1 MRETVDSRVTRD
13 WATQPEGQFFE
24 RKSAWDRSGSSARW
38 RKATAIAADVADTL
52 SAMANADGGEL
63 VVGIEDDGEVTGVDQ
78 PSDRLAVITDAARS
92 RCIPPVAY
100 RWREVEDG
108 GLLLLHF
115 TVDWSPEVH
124 DLTDGRTLLRI
135 RDQNMPFSQS
145 EVAALKATKA
155 QGLVER
161 QYPPG
166 ATMGD
171 IDLDLVDSLRERLRA
186 GPSAEDVLASYGL
199 LERRGK
205 RFIPNLACLLLFG
218 RDPSRWHPRCD
229 IDFVRFEG
237 VDRGTG
243 AGLNVVGRE
252 RIGGPLAVLV
262 DKTVAAV
269 QPHVKARQR
278 LHDLFFGET
287 LEYPTFAWQE
297 AVVNAVAHRDYGISG
312 TAVDIH
318 KYDDRLE
325 VISPGAPPNPVTVE
339 ELRAAHPVHA
349 ARNPLIVRVL
359 TDLGHMRELGEGIP
373 RMFDEMERAGCNP
386 PQIDLDG
393 SSRLHVTLRN
403 EVVFDSETVAWLERF
418 GDVGLTRDQRRL
430 LAWAH
435 SHEGTFTSREYQKL
449 VGTDIYGASRDIKD
463 LIRRGFVKSEKKG
476 GRMYSVIEV
485 APPIAIPEELK
496 PLVGILRA
504 NGFIRNADV
513 RNTLGVDRRHALA
526 LLTAWAD
533 KRWLKREGERKAT
546 KYFPG
551 PQFSL

>member
-1 MRETVDSRVTRD
+1 
-13 WATQPEGQFFE
+13 
-24 RKSAWDRSGSSARW
+24 
-38 RKATAIAADVADTL
+38 
-52 SAMANADGGEL
+52 
-63 VVGIEDDGEVTGVDQ
+63 
-78 PSDRLAVITDAARS
+78 
-92 RCIPPVAY
+92 
-100 RWREVEDG
+100 
-108 GLLLLHF
+108 
-115 TVDWSPEVH
+115 
-124 DLTDGRTLLRI
+124 
-135 RDQNMPFSQS
+135 
-145 EVAALKATKA
+145 
-155 QGLVER
+155 
-161 QYPPG
+161 
-166 ATMGD
+166 
-171 IDLDLVDSLRERLRA
+171 
-186 GPSAEDVLASYGL
+186 
-199 LERRGK
+199 
-205 RFIPNLACLLLFG
+205 
-218 RDPSRWHPRCD
+218 
-229 IDFVRFEG
+229 
-237 VDRGTG
+237 
-243 AGLNVVGRE
+243 
-252 RIGGPLAVLV
+252 VLV

-418 GDVGLTRDQRRL
+418 GDVGLTRGQRRL

-463 LIRRGFVKSEKKG
+463 LIRRDCVASDKKG
-476 GRMYSVIEV
+476 GRVYRVLEPPSPV
-485 APPIAIPEELK
+485 AVPEGLLQLVDALK
-496 PLVGILRA
+496 TR
-504 NGFIRNADV
+504 GFVRNADV
-513 RNTLGVDRRHALA
+513 RQALGVSRKLA
-526 LLTAWAD
+526 LELLATWVDGHWLTG
-533 KRWLKREGERKAT
+533 EGERKAT
-546 KYFPG
+546 KYLPG
-551 PQFSL
+551 PMLTL

>member
-1 MRETVDSRVTRD
+1 MTEAVDSSVLQGWR
-13 WATQPEGQFFE
+13 TQPEGQFFE
-24 RKSAWDRSGSSARW
+24 RKSAWDRSGAATRR
-38 RKATAIAADVADTL
+38 RKAADVAEDVAETL

-63 VVGIEDDGEVTGVDQ
+63 VVGIEDDGEVTGIDQ
-78 PSDRLAVITDAARS
+78 PADKLAVITDAARS
-92 RCIPPVAY
+92 RCIPPVVY
-100 RWREVEDG
+100 QWRKVESG

-115 TVDWSPEVH
+115 SVDWSPEVH

-171 IDLDLVDSLRERLRA
+171 IDLDLVDALRERLRP
-186 GPSAEDVLASYGL
+186 GPSAEAILVSYGL
-199 LERRGK
+199 LERRSK
-205 RFIPNLACLLLFG
+205 RHVPNLACLLLFG
-218 RDPSRWHPRCD
+218 HDAARWHPRCD

-237 VDRGTG
+237 AHRGTG

-252 RIGGPLAVLV
+252 RIGGPLALLI
-262 DKTVAAV
+262 DRAVAAV

-278 LHDLFFGET
+278 LHDLFFNET

-297 AVVNAVAHRDYGISG
+297 AVVNAVAHRDYGLTG
-312 TAVDIH
+312 TAIDIH

-325 VISPGAPPNPVTVE
+325 IISPGAPPAPVTMD
-339 ELRAAHPVHA
+339 ELRAGRPVHA

-386 PQIDLDG
+386 PEIDLDG

-403 EVVFDSETVAWLERF
+403 EVVFDAETVAWLEQF
-418 GDVGLTRDQRRL
+418 GGLGLSRDQRRL

-435 SHEGTFTSREYQKL
+435 SHGGAFTSRVYQKL
-449 VGTDIYGASRDIKD
+449 VHTDIYGASRGIKD
-463 LIRRGFVKSEKKG
+463 LIRRGLAASDKKG
-476 GRMYSVIEV
+476 GRVYRVIET
-485 APPIAIPEELK
+485 APPDVVPQELE
-496 PLVGILRA
+496 PLLDVLHAR
-504 NGFIRNADV
+504 GFLRNADV
-513 RNTLGVDRRHALA
+513 RQALRVSRKHALE
-526 LLTAWAD
+526 LLATWVD
-533 KRWLKREGERKAT
+533 GHWLTREGERKAT
-546 KYFPG
+546 KYLPG
-551 PQFSL
+551 PMLTL